1 MQITAPTHHVAV
13 SPSQTG
19 KRTATRLRGHRQRV
33 SFQLP
38 WQVNAAIATL
48 IGFGVA
54 TCVLSQL

>member
-19 KRTATRLRGHRQRV
+19 KRTATLLRGHKQRAP
-33 SFQLP
+33 FQLP

-48 IGFGVA
+48 IGLAVA
-54 TCVLSQL
+54 TCVLIQI

>member
-19 KRTATRLRGHRQRV
+19 KRAATLLRGHKQRA

-38 WQVNAAIATL
+38 WQLNAAIATL
-48 IGFGVA
+48 IGLAVA
-54 TCVLSQL
+54 TCVLIQL